1 MGDPRL
7 QHIAENFDSMKR
19 DINDTFRFHCT
30 QCGKC
35 CINRHD
41 IILSPS
47 DIFKMAKYLKM
58 SNSEFIHS
66 YCSMHIGDHSRMPI
80 IMLKPVGKDDRC
92 PLLKNNKCSVHKVK
106 PSVCGMYPL
115 GRYIAFPKGDF
126 GTRSLE
132 GSEVKYLLQPLD
144 CGDDSETHTV
154 REWLNGFDIAL
165 EDKTFIQWNEAIS
178 QISTRIKTLEKEQ
191 DMLTMMEVWFITRV
205 VMYEMYDHEQD
216 FLPQLEKNFS
226 NLKTLLMDIPKLKEL
241 LSHGGRS

>member
-1 MGDPRL
+1 MTREEMFQD
-7 QHIAENFDSMKR
+7 IESMTVGL
-19 DINDTFRFHCT
+19 DDTFKFHCT

-47 DIFKMAKYLKM
+47 DIFKMAKELKL
-58 SNSEFIHS
+58 SNSKFIRK

-106 PSVCGMYPL
+106 PAVCGMYPL

-126 GTRSLE
+126 GTKSLE

-154 REWLNGFDIAL
+154 REWLSGFDIAL
-165 EDKTFIQWNEAIS
+165 EDTSFIQWNEAIS
-178 QISTRIKTLEKEQ
+178 QISTRIKELEEEQ
-191 DMLTMMEVWFITRV
+191 DMLTMMGVWFITRV
-205 VMYEMYDHEQD
+205 TMYEMYQHDKD
-216 FLPQLEKNFS
+216 FLPQLESNFL
-226 NLKTLLMDIPKLKEL
+226 NLKGLLMDIPKLKEL
-241 LSHGGRS
+241 LNRAGRA

>member
-1 MGDPRL
+1 MTREEMFQD
-7 QHIAENFDSMKR
+7 IESMTVGL
-19 DINDTFRFHCT
+19 DDTFKFHCT

-47 DIFKMAKYLKM
+47 DIFKMAKYLKT
-58 SNSEFIHS
+58 SNSDFIHS
-66 YCSMHIGDHSRMPI
+66 YCTMHIGDHSRMPI
-80 IMLKPVGKDDRC
+80 IMLKPEGKDDRC

-106 PSVCGMYPL
+106 PAVCGMYPL

-126 GTRSLE
+126 GTRSLD

-226 NLKTLLMDIPKLKEL
+226 NLKTLLLDIPKLKEL